1 MFLRFGYKK
10 LLREVCDRV
19 LKDPTVS
26 ETVRVNRAK
35 VVFSCFTPWGDPLT
49 VLRLRLGFA

>member
-35 VVFSCFTPWGDPLT
+35 VVFSCFTP
-49 VLRLRLGFA
+49 